1 VVCPCATMYR
11 IHPAYLAWA
20 LDELADGRIVNQI
33 SLDDETARDAK
44 VALERMLAV
53 R

>member
-1 VVCPCATMYR
+1 MYR

-20 LDELADGRIVNQI
+20 LDELAAGRIVNQVKV
-33 SLDDETARDAK
+33 DDETAKYAR